1 MREERTQK
9 GSAAAVLYR
18 GLCHIPWAPQ
28 SDTSSAWHFHHVVT
42 ARKNYARK
50 TCSFLEKFIFVR
62 IHNRARLQAALS
74 RVLKGGKSERNA
86 AVENSFGM
94 TEAIRLSFTWQK
106 KKKKK
111 CHLVTY
117 YVVPFPLPSA
127 LPCTSK
133 ACWWRG
139 KVKWPLFSAETQPCP

>member
-18 GLCHIPWAPQ
+18 GLCHIPSAPQ

-74 RVLKGGKSERNA
+74 RVLKGGKSKRNA

-94 TEAIRLSFTWQK
+94 TEAI
-106 KKKKK
+106 
-111 CHLVTY
+111 
-117 YVVPFPLPSA
+117 
-127 LPCTSK
+127 
-133 ACWWRG
+133 
-139 KVKWPLFSAETQPCP
+139 